1 MNNVLRQELGF
12 KGIVTSEGD
21 GFDTLI
27 YEGIVPTQKE
37 AGILALKAGVDLN
50 ITYEPAYMG
59 PLVENVNEGRVP
71 MELIDRAV
79 RRVLELKFRLG
90 LFEHPYVDLDHA
102 KQVMH
107 SSEHQQLALQAAHEG
122 IVLLRNEGNLLP
134 LKKNLKTIA
143 VIGPNADTGE
153 NLFGDYSAQV
163 VLQHVDTILDGIKA
177 KASPATRVVYAKGCA
192 VNDEDKSGFAK
203 AVQAAKGA
211 DVAIV
216 VVGEQSRREG
226 DAAKNLPAPT
236 DGEGYDVASFDLTG
250 VQEDLVRAI
259 QATGTPTVLVLVN
272 GRPLSIRWEAEH
284 IPAIVEAWEPGEK
297 GGQAVADVLFGDYN
311 PSGRLA
317 ITIPR
322 GVGQL
327 PAYYNY
333 KMSKSYW
340 VNGGWTHTKGYV
352 DMPGTPLYPFGYG
365 LSYTNFQYS
374 NLRVEPATI
383 LPQGNTRV
391 SVDVENTGKQA
402 GVETAQLYIRERFT
416 PVATPVEQLRGFE
429 RVALNPGEKKSVTF
443 TLGPEELKLLN
454 VDMHW
459 AVVPGTFD
467 IMVGRSSADM
477 AAKATLEVKA
487 SGLAYQ

>member
-1 MNNVLRQELGF
+1 
-12 KGIVTSEGD
+12 
-21 GFDTLI
+21 
-27 YEGIVPTQKE
+27 
-37 AGILALKAGVDLN
+37 
-50 ITYEPAYMG
+50 
-59 PLVENVNEGRVP
+59 
-71 MELIDRAV
+71 
-79 RRVLELKFRLG
+79 
-90 LFEHPYVDLDHA
+90 
-102 KQVMH
+102 
-107 SSEHQQLALQAAHEG
+107 LQAAREG
-122 IVLLRNEGNLLP
+122 TVLLKNEGNILP

-143 VIGPNADTGE
+143 VIGPNADTGQ

-163 VLQHVDTILDGIKA
+163 VLQHVQTILDGVKA
-177 KASPATRVVYAKGCA
+177 KVSPGTRVLYAKGCA

-203 AVQAAKGA
+203 ALQAAKGA
-211 DVAIV
+211 DVAVV

-226 DAAKNLPAPT
+226 DQAKNLPPPT

-259 QATGTPTVLVLVN
+259 QATGTPVVLVLVN

-333 KMSKSYW
+333 KLSKSYW
-340 VNGGWTHTKGYV
+340 INGGWTHTKGYV

-374 NLRVEPATI
+374 NLHVEPAAI
-383 LPQGNTRV
+383 LPQGNAHV

-402 GVETAQLYIRERFT
+402 GVETVQLYVRERFT

-429 RVALNPGEKKSVTF
+429 RVVLNPAEKKTVTF
-443 TLGPEELKLLN
+443 VLGPDELKLLN
-454 VDMHW
+454 HDMHW
-459 AVVPGTFD
+459 TVVPGTFD
-467 IMVGRSSADM
+467 IMIGDSSANIT
-477 AAKATLEVKA
+477 AKSTLEVKR
-487 SGLAYQ
+487 SELAYQ

>member
-12 KGIVTSEGD
+12 KGIVTSEGN

-37 AGILALKAGVDLN
+37 AGILGLRAGVDLN

-59 PLVENVNEGRVP
+59 PLIENVNEGRVP
-71 MELIDRAV
+71 IELVDRAV

-90 LFEHPYVDLDHA
+90 LFEHPYVDLVQA

-107 SSEHQQLALQAAHEG
+107 SNEHQQLALQAAREG
-122 IVLLRNEGNLLP
+122 IVLLKNEGEVLP
-134 LKKNLKTIA
+134 LKKNLKTVA
-143 VIGPNADTGE
+143 VIGPDADSGP

-163 VLQHVDTILDGIKA
+163 VLQHVGTILDGIKS
-177 KASPATRVVYAKGCA
+177 KVSPATRVVYAKGCA
-192 VNDEDKSGFAK
+192 VNDQDKSGFER
-203 AVQAAKGA
+203 AVQTAKGA

-226 DAAKNLPAPT
+226 DEAKNLPAPT
-236 DGEGYDVASFDLTG
+236 DGEGYDVASLDLTG

-284 IPAIVEAWEPGEK
+284 ILAIVEAWEPGER
-297 GGQAVADVLFGDYN
+297 GGEAVADVLFGDYN

-333 KMSKSYW
+333 KLSKSYW
-340 VNGGWTHTKGYV
+340 INGGWTHTKGYV
-352 DMPGTPLYPFGYG
+352 DMPGTPLYPFGFG
-365 LSYTNFQYS
+365 LSYTKFEYS
-374 NLRVEPATI
+374 NPHVEPAAI
-383 LPQGNTRV
+383 QPQGSARV
-391 SVDVENTGKQA
+391 SVDVENTGKRA
-402 GVETAQLYIRERFT
+402 GVETVQLYVRERFT

-429 RVALNPGEKKSVTF
+429 RVALNPGEKKIVTF
-443 TLGPEELKLLN
+443 TLGPDDLKLLN
-454 VDMHW
+454 EDMHW
-459 AVVPGTFD
+459 VVVPGTFD
-467 IMVGRSSADM
+467 IMIGRSSADITS
-477 AAKATLEVKA
+477 KSTLEVKR
-487 SGLAYQ
+487 SELAYQ